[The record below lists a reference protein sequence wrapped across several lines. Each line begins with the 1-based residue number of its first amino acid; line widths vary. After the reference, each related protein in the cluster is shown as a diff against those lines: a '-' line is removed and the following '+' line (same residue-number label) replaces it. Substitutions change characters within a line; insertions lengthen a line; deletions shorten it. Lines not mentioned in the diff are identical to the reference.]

1 MQGMTPLHAAS
12 GSAAKVV
19 MMLGGSSYAEAQTG
33 VVARGQ
39 VPAETLFLVTDAG
52 CKGSQRL

>member
-1 MQGMTPLHAAS
+1 MTPLHAAN

-19 MMLGGSSYAEAQTG
+19 VMLGGSSYAEAQTG
-33 VVARGQ
+33 VAARRQ

-52 CKGSQRL
+52 CKGSWRL